1 MDELAMYTKVRVAL
15 NKGNTWKVHIITL
28 AFLVLFI
35 GGGSQVLANAA
46 ATGIKPSDLKPI
58 TIMARNKMS
67 AGDPVKISACI
78 FFANERHSLT
88 KLVALNGDDGTV
100 ILRCH

>member
-1 MDELAMYTKVRVAL
+1 MYTKVRVAL
-15 NKGNTWKVHIITL
+15 SRGNTWKVHIITL

-58 TIMARNKMS
+58 TAMARNKVN
-67 AGDPVKISACI
+67 AGDPVKVSACI
-78 FFANERHSLT
+78 FLTSERHSLT
-88 KLVALNGDDGTV
+88 KLAVLNGDDSTL
-100 ILRCH
+100 IRRCA